1 MVTPSLVMVGEPN
14 FLSRSAY
21 RPRGP
26 RVTLTASAI
35 LSTPRFS
42 ARRASSSNRICFA
55 TLSFVLLKM
64 RPPACRGDRLLDDGQ
79 DVLLGE
85 DQQILFVELELGP
98 GVLLEEN
105 PLPDG
110 DVDRLA
116 GAVIQDPSRS
126 DRQDRPLL
134 GALLDR
140 VRQDDAALGHLLARC
155 GLDDQAIPKG
165 LEP

>member
-79 DVLLGE
+79 DVLLGGE
-85 DQQILFVELELGP
+85 QRRVGD
-98 GVLLEEN
+98 VLLC
-105 PLPDG
+105 G
-110 DVDRLA
+110 QLA
-116 GAVIQDPSRS
+116 QFKSGAMAH
-126 DRQDRPLL
+126 PLL
-134 GALLDR
+134 NLVA
-140 VRQDDAALGHLLARC
+140 
-155 GLDDQAIPKG
+155 
-165 LEP
+165 